1 MSDEFKQYIVS
12 LYQDIPQEVYEGLLS
27 VFCLG
32 LVIFIA
38 WKGLK
43 TGLRYSAILLLV
55 EYIFLLFCS
64 TVFFRTTSELRKYD
78 FHPFWSYSRP
88 DLLVENIMNV
98 IVFIPV
104 GMILGSLLR
113 VNYGSLLRVNYGS
126 RLRVKGS
133 WSRNGSWLMVKGS
146 STSERLRVGERSS
159 GMATKS
165 MTWLMVAI
173 IGCGIS
179 VTIEALQFLFHR
191 GFAETDDVM
200 HNTLGCILGYILVK
214 GSGLMVKTSK

>member
-1 MSDEFKQYIVS
+1 MREQFRQYIIN

-32 LVIFIA
+32 LVVFIA

-43 TGLRYSAILLLV
+43 TGLRYSATLLLV

-78 FHPFWSYSRP
+78 FHPFWSYDRP
-88 DLLVENIMNV
+88 DLLIENIMNT

-113 VNYGSLLRVNYGS
+113 V
-126 RLRVKGS
+126 KGS
-133 WSRNGSWLMVKGS
+133 F
-146 STSERLRVGERSS
+146 
-159 GMATKS
+159 
-165 MTWLMVAI
+165 
-173 IGCGIS
+173 S
-179 VTIEALQFLFHR
+179 VTIESLQFFFMR
-191 GFAETDDVM
+191 GFSEVDDVM
-200 HNTLGCILGYILVK
+200 HNTVGCLIGWFMVK
-214 GSGLMVKTSK
+214 GSWFRV